1 MASPW
6 RWWIQD
12 RKLLTEAPTCNEEVE
27 DDGDP
32 QGPRALGMGI
42 SWIPWEFFM
51 NIMGNEFAMNF

>member
-32 QGPRALGMGI
+32 
-42 SWIPWEFFM
+42 
-51 NIMGNEFAMNF
+51 